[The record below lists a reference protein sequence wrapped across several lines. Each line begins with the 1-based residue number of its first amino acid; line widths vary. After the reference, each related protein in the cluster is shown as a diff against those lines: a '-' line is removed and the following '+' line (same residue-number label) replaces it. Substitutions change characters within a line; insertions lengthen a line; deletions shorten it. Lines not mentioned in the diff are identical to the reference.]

1 LEDLFLLDLE
11 LGFSEHTGIPERSEF
26 FELTEFGLG
35 VVDGWWRVSGR
46 WRRSVGGWRR
56 SVCLLLFVSLSFVL
70 F

>member
-35 VVDGWWRVSGR
+35 VVDG
-46 WRRSVGGWRR
+46 RRRVGGRWRR